1 MLDMAIWKFFISF
14 KDKINNNRTP
24 FQYFYQVSNSKGTN
38 ITMSS
43 FNKVDLED
51 IHVFCKA
58 AENSSFTETAI
69 QIGSTPSSV
78 SKAIARLETKLALK
92 LFERSTRSMRLTE
105 EGQSYYEV
113 CKESIANI
121 QDIENQLTKSSVP
134 SGTLRISV
142 PGTYAITKLIPLLRE
157 FHETHS
163 DSLKIEISLSTTFVN
178 FTKDEFDLAIRIGD
192 LKYARLIAK
201 PLQSSMH
208 KLVAS
213 PEYLAKFGT
222 PKTLED
228 LHQHKCIGMKFP
240 NMASVLPWMIG
251 EDCREFKFEPTLICS
266 DALGTFESVKNGFG
280 ISQFLDFTVEAA
292 LKSGELVEILEEYR
306 PPLIMLH
313 IVYPSTRYVP
323 AKSRIFMDYLFKK
336 LAQESANT

>member
-1 MLDMAIWKFFISF
+1 
-14 KDKINNNRTP
+14 
-24 FQYFYQVSNSKGTN
+24 
-38 ITMSS
+38 MST

-69 QIGSTPSSV
+69 QIGSTPSSI

-113 CKESIANI
+113 CKEAIANI
-121 QDIENQLTKSSVP
+121 QDIENQLTKSSTP
-134 SGTLRISV
+134 TGTLRISV
-142 PGTYAITKLIPLLRE
+142 PGTYAITKLIPLIHE
-157 FHETHS
+157 FHEMHS
-163 DSLKIEISLSTTFVN
+163 NNLKIEISLSTSFVN

-192 LKYARLIAK
+192 LKDARLIAK
-201 PLQSSMH
+201 PLQSSLH

-213 PEYLAKFGT
+213 PQYLAKFGV

-228 LHQHKCIGMKFP
+228 LHKHQCIGMKFP
-240 NMASVLPWMIG
+240 NMATTLPWVFG
-251 EDCREFKFEPTLICS
+251 ADCNELQFEPTLICS
-266 DALGTFESVKNGFG
+266 DALGTFKAVKNGFG
-280 ISQFLDFTVEAA
+280 ISQFLDFTVDAA
-292 LKSGELVEILEEYR
+292 LKSGDLVEILEAFR

-323 AKSRIFMDYLFKK
+323 AKSRIFMEYLFKK
-336 LAQESANT
+336 LAQEKAPV